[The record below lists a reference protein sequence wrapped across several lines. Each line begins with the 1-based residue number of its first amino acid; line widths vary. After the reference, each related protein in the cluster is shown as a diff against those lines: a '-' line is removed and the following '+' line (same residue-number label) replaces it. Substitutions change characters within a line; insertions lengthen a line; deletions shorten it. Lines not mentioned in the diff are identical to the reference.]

1 MPLVKLNGTYG
12 YGRPRRY
19 YGPGLV
25 DVPEG
30 LARALGLT
38 PLPEVTEAE
47 PAATPQSDVPEVPEI
62 GDDAPPVKRTRKS
75 RASE

>member
-1 MPLVKLNGTYG
+1 MPIVILKGTYG

-19 YGPGLV
+19 YGPGTV

-38 PLPEVTEAE
+38 PAFD
-47 PAATPQSDVPEVPEI
+47 AAPVVPEI
-62 GDDAPPVKRTRKS
+62 EPPPPALSEPEPAPALKRRKAKAKES
-75 RASE
+75 